1 MPHVPAPPH
10 WHADPASAC
19 ELCREAGGLPV
30 ADAPRWR
37 VVRVATAA
45 EAAFPAFY
53 RVVWN
58 AHAAE
63 FTDLS
68 AADRAACMDAVA
80 AVEGALRGAL
90 RPDKVNL
97 ASLGNAV
104 AHLHWHVVARFA
116 WDSHFPRPIWGEAQ
130 RVVPDAAA
138 RLGVPLAA
146 LDEAVRAALAPLASP
161 VPPASAE
168 TPRR

>member
-1 MPHVPAPPH
+1 MPSAPFLH
-10 WHADPASAC
+10 WHADPGSAC

-30 ADAPRWR
+30 ADAARWR
-37 VVRVATAA
+37 VVRVAD
-45 EAAFPAFY
+45 EAFPAFY

-68 AADRAACMDAVA
+68 PADRAECMEAVA
-80 AVEGALRGAL
+80 AVEGALRDGL

-97 ASLGNAV
+97 ASFGNVV

-116 WDSHFPRPIWGEAQ
+116 WDSHYPQPVWGSAQ
-130 RVVPDAAA
+130 RPADADAAS
-138 RLGVPLAA
+138 RLALPLDR
-146 LDEAVRAALAPLASP
+146 LDAAVRAAALR
-161 VPPASAE
+161 PA
-168 TPRR
+168 R